1 MKNNLIC
8 FKAEKENK
16 NCQAFMKQ
24 ITAEHLLELVSKSL
38 ETPVVLNNYSIT
50 GILKKVEIAD
60 VYFIDCQF
68 FNFGVISS
76 SFTDCKFIH
85 TKITNA
91 NFEHTQFSNC
101 IFQDSSIFSTIF
113 LTSQISTSKIA
124 NLVAS
129 KVIFDASEIQYT
141 KTVCSSLIATK
152 FLNCK
157 LLDAFF
163 EYTTLDASIFDKSEI
178 YNSMFL
184 SSNMRGVH
192 ITSSKIENTLMDF
205 INFNDSTNASPS
217 EFFIPARTT
226 NIRGNEIENLTIT
239 NTVLNKSLKEFIKH
253 SNKGKNDSHFASVF
267 HKTDKKEKDKKF
279 VEALKQETKQ
289 KLQSAKA
296 TERTEPK
303 RDLFPHEATSGNVG
317 SAVTFFLQAFLTIFI
332 VTVFGNFYS
341 EISSIFYKSI
351 PNIIKFPISFIE
363 EGIEIH
369 QFAFYF
375 SLLYFAF
382 SGILMCVNV
391 VCIRGVKSF
400 LLVWLYRGQSF
411 ATLGVMA
418 WLYWKNLSLH
428 SGTISMLNL
437 IFATYFFIMIVQ
449 SFGTKSMKKTA

>member
-1 MKNNLIC
+1 
-8 FKAEKENK
+8 
-16 NCQAFMKQ
+16 MKQ
-24 ITAEHLLELVSKSL
+24 ITAENLLELIAKSL
-38 ETPVVLNNYSIT
+38 ETPVVLSKYSIT
-50 GILKKVEIAD
+50 GVIKKITIAD
-60 VYFIDCQF
+60 VYFVDCQF
-68 FNFGVISS
+68 FNFGAIAS
-76 SFTDCKFIH
+76 SFTDCKFIN

-113 LTSQISTSKIA
+113 FATQISTSKIA

-157 LLDAFF
+157 LIDAFF

-192 ITSSKIENTLMDF
+192 ITSSKIENTLMDY

-253 SNKGKNDSHFASVF
+253 SNKGKSDSHFASVF

-279 VEALKQETKQ
+279 IEILKKESKEKTQME
-289 KLQSAKA
+289 KA
-296 TERTEPK
+296 TQHK
-303 RDLFPHEATSGNVG
+303 RDIFPHEASSGNVG

-332 VTVFGNFYS
+332 VAIFSNFYS

-375 SLLYFAF
+375 SLLYFVF

-411 ATLGVMA
+411 ATLAVMS
-418 WLYWKNLSLH
+418 WLYYHNLSLH
-428 SGTISMLNL
+428 SGAISMLNL

-449 SFGTKSMKKTA
+449 SFNTKSEKNQNKT

>member
-1 MKNNLIC
+1 
-8 FKAEKENK
+8 
-16 NCQAFMKQ
+16 MKQ
-24 ITAEHLLELVSKSL
+24 ITAENLLELVSKSL
-38 ETPVVLNNYSIT
+38 ETPVILSNYSIT
-50 GILKKVEIAD
+50 GIVKKVEIAD
-60 VYFIDCQF
+60 VYFVDCQF

-101 IFQDSSIFSTIF
+101 IFQDSTIFNTIF

-124 NLVAS
+124 NLVTS
-129 KVIFDASEIQYT
+129 KVIFDSSEIQYT
-141 KTVCSSLIATK
+141 KTICSSLIATK

-192 ITSSKIENTLMDF
+192 MVSSKIENTLMDY
-205 INFNDSTNASPS
+205 INFNDSTNSSPS
-217 EFFIPARTT
+217 EFFIPARITSV
-226 NIRGNEIENLTIT
+226 RSNEIENLTIT
-239 NTVLNKSLKEFIKH
+239 NTVLNKSLKDFIKH

-267 HKTDKKEKDKKF
+267 HKTDKKQKDKKF
-279 VEALKQETKQ
+279 AEILKREAKQ
-289 KLQSAKA
+289 KNQLEKTIQ
-296 TERTEPK
+296 PK
-303 RDLFPHEATSGNVG
+303 RDIFPHEATSGNVG
-317 SAVTFFLQAFLTIFI
+317 SAVTFFLQAILTLFI
-332 VTVFGNFYS
+332 ITVFRNFYS
-341 EISSIFYKSI
+341 EISEIFYKSI
-351 PNIIKFPISFIE
+351 PNIIKFPIHFIE

-375 SLLYFAF
+375 SLLYFVF
-382 SGILMCVNV
+382 SGILLCINV
-391 VCIRGVKSF
+391 VCIRGVKSS

-411 ATLGVMA
+411 ATIAVMA
-418 WLYWKNLSLH
+418 WIYWNNLSLH

-437 IFATYFFIMIVQ
+437 IFVTYFFIMIVQ
-449 SFGTKSMKKTA
+449 SFNTKSAKENG

>member
-1 MKNNLIC
+1 
-8 FKAEKENK
+8 
-16 NCQAFMKQ
+16 MKQ
-24 ITAEHLLELVSKSL
+24 ITAENLLELVSKSL
-38 ETPVVLNNYSIT
+38 ETPVVMSNYSIT
-50 GILKKVEIAD
+50 GVLKKVEIAD
-60 VYFIDCQF
+60 VIFVDCQF
-68 FNFGVISS
+68 FNFGVVSS
-76 SFTDCKFIH
+76 SFTECKFLH
-85 TKITNA
+85 VKITNA

-101 IFQDSSIFSTIF
+101 VFQESSIFNTIF
-113 LTSQISTSKIA
+113 LASQISTSKIA

-129 KVIFDASEIQYT
+129 KVIFDTSEIQYT
-141 KTVCSSLIATK
+141 KTICSSLIATK

-163 EYTTLDASIFDKSEI
+163 EYTTLDASIFDSSEI

-184 SSNMRGVH
+184 SNNMRGVH
-192 ITSSKIENTLMDF
+192 IVSSKIENTLMDY
-205 INFNDSTNASPS
+205 INFNDSTNTSPS

-253 SNKGKNDSHFASVF
+253 SNKGKNQSRFASIF
-267 HKTDKKEKDKKF
+267 HKADKKQKDKKF
-279 VEALKQETKQ
+279 AQTLKQDAKQ
-289 KLQSAKA
+289 KTLLTKN
-296 TERTEPK
+296 TEQKKVEQK
-303 RDLFPHEATSGNVG
+303 RELFPHEATSGNVS
-317 SAVTFFLQAFLTIFI
+317 SAVTFVLQAVLTIFI
-332 VTVFGNFYS
+332 ITLFRNFYF

-400 LLVWLYRGQSF
+400 LLVLLYRGQSF
-411 ATLGVMA
+411 ATLAVMS
-418 WLYWKNLSLH
+418 WIYWNNLSLR
-428 SGTISMLNL
+428 SGVISILNL
-437 IFATYFFIMIVQ
+437 IFAAYFFIMIVQ
-449 SFGTKSMKKTA
+449 SFNTKAAKENA